1 LSEARGRDAD
11 WRNPWPVTGVR
22 PGEPEPSPGVTALRA
37 EGFGVVFDVDPVD
50 ADRDEYQDHLNNTA
64 AARMFNELRTAYVAS
79 RLAPRWPKFVRRAG
93 MTVVVRE
100 LHVLYEREGW
110 MHERYVG
117 ATRYVQRR
125 GKAAIVEQ
133 RLVEATTAAPLARA
147 WIVQLLVGADG
158 RVTDWPEWFWEMLYE
173 VQGAAVDV
181 VDDADRP
188 PWGPPDP

>member
-11 WRNPWPVTGVR
+11 WRNPWPVNGVR
-22 PGEPEPSPGVTALRA
+22 PGEPEPSAGVAALRA
-37 EGFGVVFDVDPVD
+37 DGFTVVFDVDPVD

-64 AARMFNELRTAYVAS
+64 AARMFNELRIAYVAS
-79 RLAPRWPKFVRRAG
+79 RLAPRWPKFVRQEGIA
-93 MTVVVRE
+93 VVVRE

-117 ATRYVQRR
+117 ATRYAQHR
-125 GKAAIVEQ
+125 GKAAVVEQ

-147 WIVQLLVGADG
+147 WIVQLLVGSDG
-158 RVTDWPEWFWEMLYE
+158 RVTAWPAWFWEMVHE
-173 VQGAAVDV
+173 VQGAAVAV

-188 PWGPPDP
+188 PWGPPAP